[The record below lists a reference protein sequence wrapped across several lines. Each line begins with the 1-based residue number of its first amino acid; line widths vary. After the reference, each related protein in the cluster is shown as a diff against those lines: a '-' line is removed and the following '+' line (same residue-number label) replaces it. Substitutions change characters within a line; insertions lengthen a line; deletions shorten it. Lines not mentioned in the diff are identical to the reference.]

1 MRASSP
7 PTSLREKK
15 VHRWSSSRSLAHGR
29 RREPSPD
36 KTSQKKRSRR
46 NHGGAPTWLT
56 YGEFDLDG
64 FFELLRA
71 AAPREGETFVD
82 VGSGCGRLVLAAA
95 LVHNWRAC
103 VGIEMLGDLHELA
116 TKSHTKLVAASADL
130 GLQLAPCELV
140 CDEADSALP
149 RAREGRRRRRR
160 LRVRDVLAVGG
171 AAPHALSETLAG
183 ALPDGSR
190 VITVDK
196 QLVSDD
202 ASGGGRLRLRRARV
216 VHAQELQHSPVER
229 VGVRLPTDGRR
240 GRGRPKLRSAL
251 RSFSFISA
259 GGYKMNEARAHTHG
273 LSQIR

>member
-1 MRASSP
+1 MVVESLFGATSSARAFSRQDLS
-7 PTSLREKK
+7 EKEVEAK
-15 VHRWSSSRSLAHGR
+15 F
-29 RREPSPD
+29 
-36 KTSQKKRSRR
+36 
-46 NHGGAPTWLT
+46 GGAPTWLT
-56 YGEFDLDG
+56 YGEFDLDD

-149 RAREGRRRRRR
+149 RA
-160 LRVRDVLAVGG
+160 LRGGGDDAAAVVFVYATCWPSVG
-171 AAPHALSETLAG
+171 PHLTALSETLAG
-183 ALPDGSR
+183 ALPEGSR

-202 ASGGGRLRLRRARV
+202 ASGGGGGGFAFDELASFTLKNYNTHQSSAWVYAFRRTGGA
-216 VHAQELQHSPVER
+216 AE
-229 VGVRLPTDGRR
+229 GGR
-240 GRGRPKLRSAL
+240 
-251 RSFSFISA
+251 
-259 GGYKMNEARAHTHG
+259 N
-273 LSQIR
+273 LS

>member
-1 MRASSP
+1 MVVESLFGATSSARAFSRQDLS
-7 PTSLREKK
+7 EKEVEAK
-15 VHRWSSSRSLAHGR
+15 F
-29 RREPSPD
+29 
-36 KTSQKKRSRR
+36 
-46 NHGGAPTWLT
+46 GGAPTWLT

-149 RAREGRRRRRR
+149 RA
-160 LRVRDVLAVGG
+160 LRGGGGDAAAVVFVYATCWPSVG
-171 AAPHALSETLAG
+171 PHLTALSETLAG

-202 ASGGGRLRLRRARV
+202 AATFAFDEVASMTL
-216 VHAQELQHSPVER
+216 
-229 VGVRLPTDGRR
+229 
-240 GRGRPKLRSAL
+240 KN
-251 RSFSFISA
+251 
-259 GGYKMNEARAHTHG
+259 YNTHESTG
-273 LSQIR
+273 WV